1 MFDGKAIRAA
11 RLAAGL
17 KGKELAHCTGV
28 TNVTISRIETG
39 RQQPSTA
46 LAERIA
52 EQVGVEVEALQ
63 RTEQRPQGVVA
74 MPELSNEE
82 REILEN
88 YRRLGRID
96 RAKVWAFVMGLASSG
111 SSEGAEAASRLIA
124 AAEAAQHT
132 AEALAEKKVRRA

>member
-1 MFDGKAIRAA
+1 MFDGKAVRAA
-11 RLAAGL
+11 RVAAGL
-17 KGKELAHCTGV
+17 KGKELARRAGV

-39 RQQPSTA
+39 RQQPSQA

-52 EQVGVEVEALQ
+52 EQLGVNIEVLQ
-63 RTEQRPQGVVA
+63 RAQPRPQGVIA

-96 RAKVWAFVMGLASSG
+96 RAKVWAFVMGLASNG

-132 AEALAEKKVRRA
+132 AETLAEKKVRRA